1 MAEQL
6 TPVDILNQRFRRR
19 MRGYAPAEVDEFLRR
34 VAADME
40 NVLKD
45 CAAMRERIALLERE
59 LNQYRTMELTM
70 RDALVLAQKA
80 AEETRVAARKQAES
94 QLQEADVRAREI
106 EVRAQQRIADLSSQ
120 IERLHQERRRL
131 ARDLKAQLNAH
142 LEWLAQELDDGE
154 PETALPPAARAVVE
168 QARALNPVE
177 DTNGLVVGMATLEM
191 SSGREPDRS
200 EDA

>member
-6 TPVDILNQRFRRR
+6 TPVDILNQRFRRGL
-19 MRGYAPAEVDEFLRR
+19 RGYAPAEVDEFLRR

-40 NVLKD
+40 SVLKD

-59 LNQYRTMELTM
+59 LNQYRAMELTL

-80 AEETRVAARKQAES
+80 AEETRVAARKQAEA
-94 QLQEADVRAREI
+94 QVQEADVRAREI

-142 LEWLAQELDDGE
+142 LEWLAQELDAGE
-154 PETALPPAARAVVE
+154 TETARAVVE
-168 QARALNPVE
+168 QARVLNPVQ
-177 DTNGLVVGMATLEM
+177 DTNGAAVGMAALEKP
-191 SSGREPDRS
+191 SDLEPDRS

>member
-6 TPVDILNQRFRRR
+6 TPVDILNQRFRRG

-94 QLQEADVRAREI
+94 QVQEAEVRAREI
-106 EVRAQQRIADLSSQ
+106 EVRAQQRIADLSGQ

-142 LEWLAQELDDGE
+142 LEWLAQELDNGE

-191 SSGREPDRS
+191 PSGGEPDRS